1 MLRSLVN
8 RRVLGFA
15 AVIAG
20 LLAVVL
26 WPTVAH
32 VDVAGVLTGPLV
44 VTVDEEGVTRV
55 RDRFIV
61 SAPVSGRV
69 LRI

>member
-1 MLRSLVN
+1 MPRLLLY
-8 RRVLGFA
+8 RRVLISA

-20 LLAVVL
+20 LLAVAL
-26 WPTVAH
+26 WPRPVP
-32 VDVAGVLTGPLV
+32 VDLAIVRRGPLV

-61 SAPVSGRV
+61 SQPVT
-69 LRI
+69 